1 MIIENSK
8 ITFPK
13 NMINKI
19 RSDAPLYQT
28 TENYGRSGG
37 YYGDSEDSGRSYKSI
52 CIYVQNGLESEMELL
67 KVLSKAIFKIQ
78 ASNKRK
84 YPLLIFGFGNTE
96 YLQHKNNHFML
107 GYLNSWHYATKIA
120 ETIARISG
128 NKPVKNA
135 IIPELFPNTDI
146 RSLYG
151 GKTKIDQDDL
161 LIIIGNKNEIILD
174 DNLKMKISLRRNK
187 LMKRTLLVQ
196 LNNNDVNFIYKPRE
210 LYFED

>member
-37 YYGDSEDSGRSYKSI
+37 YYGDSEDYGRSYKSI

-128 NKPVKNA
+128 NKKVKKA
-135 IIPELFPNTDI
+135 IIPELFPKTDI
-146 RSLYG
+146 RSLYS
-151 GKTKIDQDDL
+151 GKIKIEPDDL
-161 LIIIGNKNEIILD
+161 LIIIGYKDQFVLD
-174 DNLKMKISLRRNK
+174 ERLKKRISHKKNK
-187 LMKRTLLVQ
+187 LKKRTLLVDLSNQ
-196 LNNNDVNFIYKPRE
+196 NVDFIYKPKC
-210 LYFED
+210 LYFDE

>member
-13 NMINKI
+13 NMINQI
-19 RSDAPLYQT
+19 RSDAPSYQT
-28 TENYGRSGG
+28 SENYGRSSG
-37 YYGDSEDSGRSYKSI
+37 YYGDSEDYGRSYKSI